1 LALKKMPLCFCHEAN
16 ECKNLLIWIERYL
29 KYRELIIARKR
40 DMVCCSTVLVWTCL
54 DSVVKKAVGYES
66 AVLCSLIKSL

>member
-1 LALKKMPLCFCHEAN
+1 
-16 ECKNLLIWIERYL
+16 
-29 KYRELIIARKR
+29 
-40 DMVCCSTVLVWTCL
+40 MVCCSTVLVWTCL